1 MPQQKSH
8 TPATA
13 HKPHHHDLSPDRSA
27 FLLKAMQDT
36 LAEMELC
43 MLALK
48 KSHSEDVLALAE
60 TVIEEHG
67 QLGLEMEQLAQRKK
81 LDPSLLLSEE
91 SMAAIDAIAD
101 LPDQDFDRR
110 FVEQNLKDHHNQL
123 EVFHRCATSEKDSDL
138 RALAEKGEKMISRHM
153 KMAKEIEDRMPA

>member
-1 MPQQKSH
+1 MPHQKSAAP
-8 TPATA
+8 TSSVPRQ
-13 HKPHHHDLSPDRSA
+13 HDASPDRNA

-81 LDPSLLLSEE
+81 IDPSLLLSEE
-91 SMAAIDAIAD
+91 SMAAIDAIAN
-101 LPDQDFDRR
+101 LPDHDFDRR
-110 FVEQNLKDHHNQL
+110 FVEQNLRDHENQL
-123 EVFHRCATSEKDSDL
+123 KVFHRCAIRERDREL
-138 RALAEKGEKMISRHM
+138 RALAEKGEQMIGRHL
-153 KMAKEIEDRMPA
+153 KMAKQIEERMPA

>member
-1 MPQQKSH
+1 MPQQ
-8 TPATA
+8 TPDAARDA
-13 HKPHHHDLSPDRSA
+13 HPDRNA

-67 QLGLEMEQLAQRKK
+67 QLGLEMEQLAQRRQ
-81 LDPSLLLSEE
+81 LDSALLISEE
-91 SMAAIDAIAD
+91 SLAAIDAIAK
-101 LPDQDFDRR
+101 LPDRDFDRR
-110 FVEQNLKDHHNQL
+110 FVEQNLKDHESQL
-123 EVFHRCATSEKDSDL
+123 AVFHRCATREKDRDI
-138 RALAEKGEKMISRHM
+138 RALAAKGEKMVSKHLQ
-153 KMAKEIEDRMPA
+153 MAKQIEERMPA